1 MKLLALI
8 AGLSVADAKYTAQQ
22 KIGMKLEIK
31 TPPHHHVH
39 DGDEE
44 YEDPHHH
51 HVHDE
56 DVLSKSKPKL
66 SDASIAWLARSHN
79 FSSSAEHAPAI
90 FSRRSAWRAWACLN
104 TSMRSS

>member
-44 YEDPHHH
+44 YEDPHTTTCTMKTSCLSLSLSCQMQ
-51 HVHDE
+51 VLRGSHD
-56 DVLSKSKPKL
+56 LTT
-66 SDASIAWLARSHN
+66 
-79 FSSSAEHAPAI
+79 F
-90 FSRRSAWRAWACLN
+90 RALLN
-104 TSMRSS
+104 THLLFSHAGVHGVRGHA